1 MAVLLSPPFREDSI
15 PQRLISLAEG
25 LFEVLSHALFLRPA
39 ALQQMLPPDAALQT
53 QFFDVWLTVAQIR
66 SGWEAIPSAPQQG
79 FGNTHL
85 VNSSSQWSSPRPAE
99 PPTEELLCCIYQ
111 AALMQR
117 SALASMGLPTG

>member
-25 LFEVLSHALFLRPA
+25 LFELLSHALFLRPA

-79 FGNTHL
+79 FGNAHL
-85 VNSSSQWSSPRPAE
+85 VDFPSQWSLSPACKAP
-99 PPTEELLCCIYQ
+99 Y
-111 AALMQR
+111 
-117 SALASMGLPTG
+117 